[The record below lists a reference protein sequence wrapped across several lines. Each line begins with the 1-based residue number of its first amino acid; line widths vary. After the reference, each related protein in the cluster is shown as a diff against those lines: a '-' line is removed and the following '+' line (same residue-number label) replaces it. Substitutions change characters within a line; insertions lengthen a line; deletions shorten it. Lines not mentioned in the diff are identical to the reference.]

1 MEDEEIEGHLKEAAR
16 DSKISC
22 AAAQKIAIDYHVSMK
37 RVGELLDRMKIKII
51 HCQLGCF

>member
-22 AAAQKIAIDYHVSMK
+22 ATAQKIAIDYHVSMK